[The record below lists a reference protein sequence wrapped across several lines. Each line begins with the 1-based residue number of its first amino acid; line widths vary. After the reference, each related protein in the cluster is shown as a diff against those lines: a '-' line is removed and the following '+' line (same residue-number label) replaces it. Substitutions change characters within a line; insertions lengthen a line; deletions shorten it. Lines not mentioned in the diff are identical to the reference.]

1 MLDSQNP
8 FADLDPDKVG
18 DLGGAPAPAK
28 GAANPFAELDPD
40 KVGDLGVESSTGGAL
55 VRGAAMGVVPSVA
68 GLAAGAWGGA
78 QLGALGGSVAGP
90 LGSLAGGVI
99 GGLAWWF

>member
-28 GAANPFAELDPD
+28 GVANRALRQRP
-40 KVGDLGVESSTGGAL
+40 STGS
-55 VRGAAMGVVPSVA
+55 VRKRPPSGSSISTTQTSGSIRAARVA
-68 GLAAGAWGGA
+68 
-78 QLGALGGSVAGP
+78 
-90 LGSLAGGVI
+90 
-99 GGLAWWF
+99 